1 VTNFCV
7 DVPTETEGVLSI
19 SALGPTTAKADY
31 SNYGMEQITVSAPG
45 GYFRD
50 GFGTP
55 LFRTPETQILGPYP
69 KEIAKDLKE
78 IDGSGRPRTPFVVRD
93 CANGVCA
100 FYQLIQGTSMASPH
114 AAGVAALI
122 VSKYGTRD
130 TVHGGATLSPA
141 TVESILTSS
150 ASEHACPVPPTVDYT
165 IVGRPASWN
174 ATCTGTASFNDFYG
188 HGIVNALAAVGG

>member
-1 VTNFCV
+1 M
-7 DVPTETEGVLSI
+7 LSI

-31 SNYGMEQITVSAPG
+31 SNYGMGQITVSAPG

-69 KEIAKDLKE
+69 TAIAKDLKE

-93 CANGVCA
+93 CANRVCA

-141 TVESILTSS
+141 TVESILTST
-150 ASEHACPVPPTVDYT
+150 ASDHACPVPPTVDYT

-174 ATCTGTASFNDFYG
+174 ATCTGTPSFNDFYG
-188 HGIVNALAAVGG
+188 HGIVNALGAVMRR